1 MGAASRFSNDGGTFQ
16 ILEVIA
22 ELLGTGESLLV
33 GLHVG
38 RFSQGPIWWV
48 DSPFRS
54 QRSFRWGGSENR

>member
-38 RFSQGPIWWV
+38 RFSQGPILV
-48 DSPFRS
+48 GRLAIPFPEIV
-54 QRSFRWGGSENR
+54 QVGGSENR